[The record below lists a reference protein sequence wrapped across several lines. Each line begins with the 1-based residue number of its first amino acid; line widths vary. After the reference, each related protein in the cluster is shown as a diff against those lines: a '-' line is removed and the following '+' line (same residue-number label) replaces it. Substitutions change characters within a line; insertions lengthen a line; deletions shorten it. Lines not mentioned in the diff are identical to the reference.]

1 MIRSVIRL
9 CLHWNEFQSLR
20 FFLFQKLSGLQL
32 FKLSR
37 HLSTIYL
44 NFSQETIN
52 FFFIYLEHATANIA
66 DICKVFTSLYMSDLA
81 LSVLQKWCKFSSTTT
96 TMGNNLQSFVC
107 ISTWR
112 RRPYLFLVR
121 TPIPQRYRDLTY
133 SYCCP
138 RKCIILRKI
147 NGAPSC
153 SFENKFTFFGGSF
166 KCFIDGLRTKEKE
179 QPKPQHP
186 LRIMPI
192 AAAIRS
198 MRARVFQQNQ
208 TERLS
213 V

>member
-1 MIRSVIRL
+1 MSALKWVSVSSFFVFFYFKNFPDCSYSSFPDICPQFTSTSVKRRSIL
-9 CLHWNEFQSLR
+9 
-20 FFLFQKLSGLQL
+20 FL
-32 FKLSR
+32 
-37 HLSTIYL
+37 
-44 NFSQETIN
+44 
-52 FFFIYLEHATANIA
+52 YLEHATVNIADA

-96 TMGNNLQSFVC
+96 TTGNNLQGFVC
-107 ISTWR
+107 TSTWR

-153 SFENKFTFFGGSF
+153 SFENKFTFFRGSF

-179 QPKPQHP
+179 QPEPQRL
-186 LRIMPI
+186 LRNN
-192 AAAIRS
+192 ANRS
-198 MRARVFQQNQ
+198 RH
-208 TERLS
+208 S
-213 V
+213 